1 MTDQAWIPEDV
12 DAERPSIARIY
23 DFHLGGN
30 HNLPVD
36 RAAAREVV
44 AVMPELPGILRA
56 NRAFLTRC
64 VGYLAEQGV
73 RKFLDLGS
81 GIPTVGN
88 VHEIVQAADPR
99 AAVVYVDNDP
109 VAVEHSRRIL
119 LGNDRAEAVDGDLRD
134 PVSILADPVVE
145 RLLLADDAPVA
156 VLMSAVLHFVPDD
169 AEAADLVAA
178 YRDAVP
184 AGSWLAVSHG
194 SHKEE
199 SAARI
204 GRAAEQYSRTVAPM
218 RLRSLEQVTDL
229 LKGFEIVAPGVVYCE
244 QWRPG
249 PYDDPAPVYPLPQ
262 LCALA
267 RKP

>member
-1 MTDQAWIPEDV
+1 MTDRTWIPEDV
-12 DAERPSIARIY
+12 DTERPSIARIY
-23 DFHLGGN
+23 DFHLGGT

-36 RAAAREVV
+36 REAAREVV
-44 AVMPELPGILRA
+44 AMMPELPGILRA

-64 VGYLAEQGV
+64 VGYLAERGV
-73 RKFLDLGS
+73 RNFLDLGS

-88 VHEIVQAADPR
+88 VHEIVQAADPLAR
-99 AAVVYVDNDP
+99 VVYVDNDP

-119 LGNDRAEAVDGDLRD
+119 LGNDRAVAIDGDLRD
-134 PVSILADPVVE
+134 SVSILADPVVDQ
-145 RLLLADDAPVA
+145 LVLGGDGPVA

-184 AGSWLAVSHG
+184 AGSYLAVSHG
-194 SHKEE
+194 SHREE

-204 GRAAEQYSRTVAPM
+204 GRAAEKYSRKVAPM
-218 RLRSLEQVTDL
+218 KLRSLEQVAEL
-229 LKGFEIVAPGVVYCE
+229 LKGFEIVEPGVVYCE

-249 PYDDPAPVYPLPQ
+249 PDDDPAPVYPLPQ
-262 LCALA
+262 VCALA